1 MAFGTRVVAFEPS
14 AKFFSGLSER
24 DSDASHNA
32 SRARKSPRTMHAA
45 SAPRAP
51 FAPGAR
57 GRAARR
63 RAPSRY
69 LRRAATARAKIS
81 GEGRVSDSDAGE
93 ATCSARDG
101 EGAAETR
108 ASTRQVRLF
117 QASSAFVA
125 TATAATLALGASA
138 PAPPLA
144 HFFRAQAAESAL
156 LRPEAEAALAAERE
170 RDRRAAERVV
180 DAFLALSREDQIK
193 VVDRLVFAAD
203 ADRRAAAAAA
213 AAATETEPV
222 SSVSETFSFSSRDAP
237 SEKTPFSFSSS
248 SRDESGFGFG
258 DENDARATEDPFAAA
273 DARDGW
279 PARDEKKDGD
289 EKKDA
294 KTKAAAL
301 LAEPSSAHS
310 SPSFD
315 DARTD
320 DTDDD
325 SPSTL
330 ARSFARAG
338 ETAAAGVRTAAATAA
353 LRLSEAAPEG
363 LVAETFKKFRDG
375 AFPFSRFP
383 SDADF
388 GVPLAFAGLIAL
400 AIAPEIRNMTGGDAG
415 DGTGD
420 GTGDAGDIP
429 NAGVARET
437 GSEPAEAAPSGRVLW
452 SRRDE
457 GLDGTNSTPSV
468 SNRDASA
475 SGLSNPQRSGV
486 LWTRAEDDDAA
497 ARRREARKKNA
508 QSRRA
513 GGRNRLEDVPTR
525 QRSLR
530 LKNDGRN
537 DSGETASGP
546 PTVSLSRGLGPVE
559 DENME
564 NVRFSPRK

>member
-1 MAFGTRVVAFEPS
+1 
-14 AKFFSGLSER
+14 
-24 DSDASHNA
+24 
-32 SRARKSPRTMHAA
+32 MHAA

-57 GRAARR
+57 GRAARG

-93 ATCSARDG
+93 ATCFARDG
-101 EGAAETR
+101 EGAAETH

-117 QASSAFVA
+117 QGSTAFVA

-144 HFFRAQAAESAL
+144 HFFRAEAAESAL

-213 AAATETEPV
+213 AAETETEQI
-222 SSVSETFSFSSRDAP
+222 SSVSESSSSPSRDSS
-237 SEKTPFSFSSS
+237 SETTPFSFSFT
-248 SRDESGFGFG
+248 SREKESGFR
-258 DENDARATEDPFAAA
+258 DENDAFETEEDPFAAA

-279 PARDEKKDGD
+279 PARDSNGERD
-289 EKKDA
+289 ETKTKDA
-294 KTKAAAL
+294 KAAAL
-301 LAEPSSAHS
+301 LAAPSSAPS
-310 SPSFD
+310 SGSETPSSD
-315 DARTD
+315 DSKTD
-320 DTDDD
+320 DTNDDD
-325 SPSTL
+325 SFSTL

-338 ETAAAGVRTAAATAA
+338 ETAAGGVRTAAATAA
-353 LRLSEAAPEG
+353 LRVSEAAPAG

-375 AFPFSRFP
+375 AFPFSGFP
-383 SDADF
+383 LDADF

-415 DGTGD
+415 DATGD

-429 NAGVARET
+429 NAETRARET
-437 GSEPAEAAPSGRVLW
+437 GSSPAEPVSPGRVLW

-457 GLDGTNSTPSV
+457 GLDGTDSTDARV
-468 SNRDASA
+468 SADVDRDAFP
-475 SGLSNPQRSGV
+475 NPQGSGV

-508 QSRRA
+508 RRSPRA
-513 GGRNRLEDVPTR
+513 GGRNRLEDAPTR
-525 QRSLR
+525 EKTPR
-530 LKNDGRN
+530 LKDDTN
-537 DSGETASGP
+537 DSGSSALGP
-546 PTVSLSRGLGPVE
+546 PTVPLGRGLGPVE

-564 NVRFSPRK
+564 NVRFSQRK

>member
-1 MAFGTRVVAFEPS
+1 
-14 AKFFSGLSER
+14 
-24 DSDASHNA
+24 
-32 SRARKSPRTMHAA
+32 MHAA

-57 GRAARR
+57 GRAARG

-93 ATCSARDG
+93 ATCFARDG
-101 EGAAETR
+101 EGAAETH

-117 QASSAFVA
+117 QGSTAFVA

-144 HFFRAQAAESAL
+144 HFFRAEAAESAL

-213 AAATETEPV
+213 EAETEQI
-222 SSVSETFSFSSRDAP
+222 SSVSESSSSPSRDSS
-237 SEKTPFSFSSS
+237 SETTPFSFSFT
-248 SRDESGFGFG
+248 SREKEGGFR
-258 DENDARATEDPFAAA
+258 DENDALETEEDPFAAA

-279 PARDEKKDGD
+279 PARDSNGD
-289 EKKDA
+289 RDETKTKDA
-294 KTKAAAL
+294 KAAAL
-301 LAEPSSAHS
+301 LAAPSVAPSSGSETPS
-310 SPSFD
+310 SD
-315 DARTD
+315 DSKTD
-320 DTDDD
+320 DTNDDD
-325 SPSTL
+325 SFSTL

-338 ETAAAGVRTAAATAA
+338 ETAAGGVRTAAATAA
-353 LRLSEAAPEG
+353 LRVSEAAPAG

-375 AFPFSRFP
+375 AFPFSGFP
-383 SDADF
+383 LDADF

-415 DGTGD
+415 NATGD

-429 NAGVARET
+429 NAETRARET
-437 GSEPAEAAPSGRVLW
+437 GSSPAEPVSPGRVLW

-457 GLDGTNSTPSV
+457 GLDGTDSTDARV
-468 SNRDASA
+468 SADVDRDAFP
-475 SGLSNPQRSGV
+475 NPQRSGV

-497 ARRREARKKNA
+497 LRRREARKKNA
-508 QSRRA
+508 RRSPRA
-513 GGRNRLEDVPTR
+513 GGRNRLEDAPTR
-525 QRSLR
+525 EKTPR
-530 LKNDGRN
+530 LKDDTN
-537 DSGETASGP
+537 DSGSSALGP
-546 PTVSLSRGLGPVE
+546 PTVPLGRGLGPVE

-564 NVRFSPRK
+564 NVRFSQRK

>member
-1 MAFGTRVVAFEPS
+1 
-14 AKFFSGLSER
+14 
-24 DSDASHNA
+24 
-32 SRARKSPRTMHAA
+32 MHAA

-51 FAPGAR
+51 FAPGTR

-144 HFFRAQAAESAL
+144 HFFRAEAAESAL

-213 AAATETEPV
+213 AAAETETEPV
-222 SSVSETFSFSSRDAP
+222 SSASETSPSRDAP
-237 SEKTPFSFSSS
+237 SETTPFSSSSS
-248 SRDESGFGFG
+248 SRDESGFR
-258 DENDARATEDPFAAA
+258 DQNDARATEDPFAAA

-279 PARDEKKDGD
+279 PARDSKKNGD

-294 KTKAAAL
+294 KAAAL
-301 LAEPSSAHS
+301 FFLAEPSSAPSSAPS

-320 DTDDD
+320 DARTDD
-325 SPSTL
+325 SPSTRR

-338 ETAAAGVRTAAATAA
+338 ETAAGGVRTAAATAA

-375 AFPFSRFP
+375 AFPFSGFP

-437 GSEPAEAAPSGRVLW
+437 KTGSEPAEPAPSGRVLW

-457 GLDGTNSTPSV
+457 GLDGTEKNSTPSV
-468 SNRDASA
+468 SNRDAS
-475 SGLSNPQRSGV
+475 SNPQRSGV

-497 ARRREARKKNA
+497 ALRREARKKNA
-508 QSRRA
+508 PSRSRRA
-513 GGRNRLEDVPTR
+513 GGRNRLEDAPTR

-537 DSGETASGP
+537 DSGETASGPGP

-564 NVRFSPRK
+564 NVRFSPRR

>member
-144 HFFRAQAAESAL
+144 PFFRAEAAESAL

-203 ADRRAAAAAA
+203 ADQRAAAAAA
-213 AAATETEPV
+213 AAATETVPV
-222 SSVSETFSFSSRDAP
+222 SSASETFSFSSRDAP

-248 SRDESGFGFG
+248 SSSRDESGFGFR
-258 DENDARATEDPFAAA
+258 DQNDARATEDPFAAA

-279 PARDEKKDGD
+279 PARDSNGD

-294 KTKAAAL
+294 KAAAL
-301 LAEPSSAHS
+301 LAEPSSAPS

-315 DARTD
+315 DASAD

-330 ARSFARAG
+330 ACRSRARARPPRVG
-338 ETAAAGVRTAAATAA
+338 FEPPRRRRRCASPRRRPKGSSRRRSKSSETAR
-353 LRLSEAAPEG
+353 
-363 LVAETFKKFRDG
+363 F
-375 AFPFSRFP
+375 RFP
-383 SDADF
+383 VSV
-388 GVPLAFAGLIAL
+388 GRGLRRA
-400 AIAPEIRNMTGGDAG
+400 ARVRGAHRAG
-415 DGTGD
+415 DRARDQEHDRWGPTRGRHWGRHWGRRGYPERRRRKSARDRFGTRGSRAVGPCFGRGGTGTRRYQLD
-420 GTGDAGDIP
+420 P
-429 NAGVARET
+429 ERLKSRRVRVRFVQ
-437 GSEPAEAAPSGRVLW
+437 PAEKRRAVDARRGR
-452 SRRDE
+452 RR
-457 GLDGTNSTPSV
+457 GG
-468 SNRDASA
+468 
-475 SGLSNPQRSGV
+475 
-486 LWTRAEDDDAA
+486 AA
-497 ARRREARKKNA
+497 ARGAEKKRAESSRGRAKPSRGRADAPTLFATKRRWKERL
-508 QSRRA
+508 R
-513 GGRNRLEDVPTR
+513 RNRVGSAHRVSEPGV
-525 QRSLR
+525 
-530 LKNDGRN
+530 G
-537 DSGETASGP
+537 SGG
-546 PTVSLSRGLGPVE
+546 G
-559 DENME
+559 
-564 NVRFSPRK
+564 

>member
-1 MAFGTRVVAFEPS
+1 
-14 AKFFSGLSER
+14 
-24 DSDASHNA
+24 
-32 SRARKSPRTMHAA
+32 MHAA

-51 FAPGAR
+51 FAPGTR

-144 HFFRAQAAESAL
+144 HFFRAEAAESAL

-213 AAATETEPV
+213 AAAETETEPV
-222 SSVSETFSFSSRDAP
+222 SSASETSPSRDAP
-237 SEKTPFSFSSS
+237 SETTPFSSSSS
-248 SRDESGFGFG
+248 SRDESGFR
-258 DENDARATEDPFAAA
+258 DQNDARATEDPFAAA

-279 PARDEKKDGD
+279 PARDSNGD

-294 KTKAAAL
+294 KAAAL
-301 LAEPSSAHS
+301 LAEPSSAPS

-315 DARTD
+315 DASAD

-338 ETAAAGVRTAAATAA
+338 ETAAGGVRTAAATAA

-375 AFPFSRFP
+375 AFPFSGFP

-437 GSEPAEAAPSGRVLW
+437 KTGSEPAEPAPSGRVLW

-457 GLDGTNSTPSV
+457 GLDGTEKNSTPSV
-468 SNRDASA
+468 SNRDAS
-475 SGLSNPQRSGV
+475 SNPQRSGV

-497 ARRREARKKNA
+497 ALRREARKKNA
-508 QSRRA
+508 PSRSRRA
-513 GGRNRLEDVPTR
+513 GGRNRLEDAPTR

-537 DSGETASGP
+537 DSGETASGPGP

-564 NVRFSPRK
+564 NVRFSPRR

>member
-1 MAFGTRVVAFEPS
+1 
-14 AKFFSGLSER
+14 
-24 DSDASHNA
+24 
-32 SRARKSPRTMHAA
+32 MHAA

-57 GRAARR
+57 GRAARG

-101 EGAAETR
+101 EGAAETH

-117 QASSAFVA
+117 QGSTAFVA

-144 HFFRAQAAESAL
+144 HFFRAEAAESAL

-170 RDRRAAERVV
+170 RDRRTAERVV

-213 AAATETEPV
+213 AEAETEQI
-222 SSVSETFSFSSRDAP
+222 SSVSESSSPSRDSS
-237 SEKTPFSFSSS
+237 SETTPFSFSFT
-248 SRDESGFGFG
+248 SREKESGFR
-258 DENDARATEDPFAAA
+258 DENDALETKEDPFAAA

-279 PARDEKKDGD
+279 PARDSNGETKD
-289 EKKDA
+289 ETKDA
-294 KTKAAAL
+294 KAAAL
-301 LAEPSSAHS
+301 LAAPSSAPS
-310 SPSFD
+310 SGSETPSSD
-315 DARTD
+315 DSKTD
-320 DTDDD
+320 DTNDDD
-325 SPSTL
+325 SFSTL

-338 ETAAAGVRTAAATAA
+338 ETAAGGVRTAAATAA
-353 LRLSEAAPEG
+353 LRVSEAAPAG

-375 AFPFSRFP
+375 AFPFSGFP
-383 SDADF
+383 LDADF

-415 DGTGD
+415 DATGD

-429 NAGVARET
+429 NAETRET
-437 GSEPAEAAPSGRVLW
+437 GSSPAEQTPPGRVLW

-457 GLDGTNSTPSV
+457 GLDGTDSTATRV
-468 SNRDASA
+468 SADVDRDAFP
-475 SGLSNPQRSGV
+475 NPQRSGV

-508 QSRRA
+508 RRSPRA
-513 GGRNRLEDVPTR
+513 GGRNRLEDAPTR
-525 QRSLR
+525 EKTPR
-530 LKNDGRN
+530 LKDDTN
-537 DSGETASGP
+537 DSGSSALGP
-546 PTVSLSRGLGPVE
+546 PTVPLGRGLGPVE

-564 NVRFSPRK
+564 NVRFSQRK

>member
-1 MAFGTRVVAFEPS
+1 
-14 AKFFSGLSER
+14 
-24 DSDASHNA
+24 
-32 SRARKSPRTMHAA
+32 MHAA

-51 FAPGAR
+51 FAPGTR

-222 SSVSETFSFSSRDAP
+222 SSVSETSPSRDAP

-248 SRDESGFGFG
+248 SSSRDESGFGFG
-258 DENDARATEDPFAAA
+258 DQNDARATEDPFAAA

-279 PARDEKKDGD
+279 PARDSKKNGD

-294 KTKAAAL
+294 KAAAL
-301 LAEPSSAHS
+301 FFLAEPSSAPSSAPS

-320 DTDDD
+320 DARTDD
-325 SPSTL
+325 SPSTRR

-338 ETAAAGVRTAAATAA
+338 ETAAGGVRTAAATAA
-353 LRLSEAAPEG
+353 LRLSEAAPKG

-497 ARRREARKKNA
+497 ALRREARKKNA
-508 QSRRA
+508 PSRSRRA
-513 GGRNRLEDVPTR
+513 GGRNRLEDAPTR

-537 DSGETASGP
+537 DSGETASGPGP

>member
-1 MAFGTRVVAFEPS
+1 
-14 AKFFSGLSER
+14 
-24 DSDASHNA
+24 
-32 SRARKSPRTMHAA
+32 MHAA

-57 GRAARR
+57 GRAARG

-93 ATCSARDG
+93 ATCFARDG
-101 EGAAETR
+101 GGAAETH

-117 QASSAFVA
+117 QGSTAFVA

-144 HFFRAQAAESAL
+144 HFFRAEAAESAL

-213 AAATETEPV
+213 EAETEQI
-222 SSVSETFSFSSRDAP
+222 SSVSESSSSPSRDSS
-237 SEKTPFSFSSS
+237 SETTPFSFSFT
-248 SRDESGFGFG
+248 SREKESGFR
-258 DENDARATEDPFAAA
+258 DENDALETKEDPFAAA

-279 PARDEKKDGD
+279 PARDSNGETKD
-289 EKKDA
+289 ETKDA
-294 KTKAAAL
+294 KAAAL
-301 LAEPSSAHS
+301 LAAPSVAPSSGSETPS
-310 SPSFD
+310 SD
-315 DARTD
+315 DSKTD
-320 DTDDD
+320 DTNDDD
-325 SPSTL
+325 SVSTL

-338 ETAAAGVRTAAATAA
+338 ETAAGGVRTAAATAA
-353 LRLSEAAPEG
+353 LRVSEAAPAG

-375 AFPFSRFP
+375 AFPFSGFP
-383 SDADF
+383 LDADF

-415 DGTGD
+415 DATGD

-429 NAGVARET
+429 NAETRET
-437 GSEPAEAAPSGRVLW
+437 GSSPAEPVSPGRVLW

-457 GLDGTNSTPSV
+457 GLDGTDSTDARV
-468 SNRDASA
+468 SADVDRDAFP
-475 SGLSNPQRSGV
+475 NPQRSGGV

-497 ARRREARKKNA
+497 LRRREARKKNA
-508 QSRRA
+508 RRSPRA
-513 GGRNRLEDVPTR
+513 GGRNRLEDAPTR
-525 QRSLR
+525 EKTPR
-530 LKNDGRN
+530 LKDDTN
-537 DSGETASGP
+537 DSGSSALGP
-546 PTVSLSRGLGPVE
+546 PTVPLGRGLGPVE

-564 NVRFSPRK
+564 NVRFSQRK